1 MENFLFVLLSYLVKF
16 SDICKS
22 LKKAKK
28 MINSFEIKN
37 YRNLDG
43 LKIKSFGRV
52 NLITGKNNTG
62 KTNLLQ
68 SLELFVSEFDLE
80 VLKKQ
85 FEKRREYDDRKYR
98 NDVENEYKNI
108 QLFKNLFPYQSI
120 FDLTNS
126 IEINSDYKNI
136 SARIINIKRIE
147 DDDSIR
153 YVTSDNLLFDESIN
167 TERGLEV
174 FRNNDR
180 IRLLPFSRNIFR
192 SGNMYITSSNRINF
206 SNTNYQFIETDSIEK
221 DLNSNLWD
229 RIALSDKEKY
239 LIDALQIVEKSID
252 RLTFISD
259 NERERYAIVK
269 KKNFERTF
277 PLKSMGDGINRILT
291 IILAL
296 LNVEN
301 GYLFIDEF
309 ENGLHYTVQ
318 EDLWK
323 IIFHL
328 SEQLN
333 IQVFVTTHSS
343 DCINAFQKVMN
354 SSQNKVSGQYIRLE
368 NKNGLIREVSYTGE
382 EIRYASEN
390 DIEVR

>member
-1 MENFLFVLLSYLVKF
+1 
-16 SDICKS
+16 
-22 LKKAKK
+22 

-68 SLELFVSEFDLE
+68 SLELLVSEFDLE

-108 QLFKNLFPYQSI
+108 QLFKNLFPYKSI

-192 SGNMYITSSNRINF
+192 SGNMYIASSNRINF
-206 SNTNYQFIETDSIEK
+206 S
-221 DLNSNLWD
+221 
-229 RIALSDKEKY
+229 
-239 LIDALQIVEKSID
+239 
-252 RLTFISD
+252 
-259 NERERYAIVK
+259 
-269 KKNFERTF
+269 
-277 PLKSMGDGINRILT
+277 
-291 IILAL
+291 
-296 LNVEN
+296 
-301 GYLFIDEF
+301 
-309 ENGLHYTVQ
+309 
-318 EDLWK
+318 
-323 IIFHL
+323 
-328 SEQLN
+328 
-333 IQVFVTTHSS
+333 
-343 DCINAFQKVMN
+343 
-354 SSQNKVSGQYIRLE
+354 
-368 NKNGLIREVSYTGE
+368 
-382 EIRYASEN
+382 
-390 DIEVR
+390 